1 MVIYGAVNAF
11 SGRERVAQRPDEKFI
26 DSSLHGS
33 ISQSP
38 SPLKYRRMPSLRRS
52 LHDLPP
58 LRGALTRVIDLPL
71 ASAQLQRSRANP
83 PSFYAVFFGTIRATS
98 ARQLPTDHDCAVS
111 REYQADRP
119 SRPLW
124 VLPPKQN
131 RPSFIRRRPE
141 LKMVKR

>member
-83 PSFYAVFFGTIRATS
+83 PSFYAVFFGKSAQPVRGSSRRIMTVRFRENIRLIG
-98 ARQLPTDHDCAVS
+98 R
-111 REYQADRP
+111 RDRFGFC
-119 SRPLW
+119 R
-124 VLPPKQN
+124 PKQN
-131 RPSFIRRRPE
+131 RPSSIRRRPE
-141 LKMVKR
+141 L